1 MVTKT
6 KEYWDRVKKSLSTLE
21 VYTYKKTRTILS
33 KNDLY
38 KQYYGRAKNRT
49 LIKDD
54 PVLYKSV
61 YKYTEELERVLK
73 EQKMYS
79 SGYNLRR
86 RLQFIVEN
94 NCDLSTLRCSCKKKY
109 SWTKYCRH
117 CPDYKRYNLGR
128 PASEETKQR
137 CRISTLKYLEK
148 VKGQI
153 APRYN
158 LDSITIIEAYGK
170 KHGYTFMHAENG
182 GEYYVRD
189 LGYFLDAY
197 DPIKNVAL
205 EVDEAHHFDRNGNLL
220 ERDKVRQSQIEEA
233 LGCKFIRIKFK

>member
-1 MVTKT
+1 MVSRT
-6 KEYWDRVKKSLSTLE
+6 KEYWDRVKSSLSTLE
-21 VYTYKKTRTILS
+21 VYTYEKTRTILS

-38 KQYYGRAKNRT
+38 KQYYGKAKNRT
-49 LIKDD
+49 LLKDD
-54 PVLYKSV
+54 LVLYKSV
-61 YKYTEELERVLK
+61 YSYTEELESVLK

-128 PASEETKQR
+128 PASEETKKR

-148 VKGQI
+148 VKRQL

-158 LDSITIIEAYGK
+158 LDSIPIIEAYGK
-170 KHGYTFMHAENG
+170 QHGYDFMHAENG

-197 DPIKNVAL
+197 DPINNVTL
-205 EVDEAHHFDRNGNLL
+205 EVDEAHHFDRNDELL
-220 ERDKVRQSQIEEA
+220 ERDKVRQSQIEQA
-233 LGCKFIRIKFK
+233 LGCKFIRIKF